1 MPPEKT
7 YTYLKLKFKKT
18 TGTKLSSQSVYDLVT
33 QYLIVAYFLDE
44 YRTVRTYVGTSNRL
58 HFNYTTLTVITMD
71 ERTRDMD
78 TTSKDCVNFFN
89 NTPQKFNLER
99 RANKQQL
106 F

>member
-44 YRTVRTYVGTSNRL
+44 YRTYIRWNFKSITFQLYDTYSNYDGRTYARYGYHFKRL
-58 HFNYTTLTVITMD
+58 C
-71 ERTRDMD
+71 E
-78 TTSKDCVNFFN
+78 FF
-89 NTPQKFNLER
+89 Q
-99 RANKQQL
+99 
-106 F
+106 